1 MLKFTH
7 LHYEQNWFTAF
18 FSMMKKVV
26 MDAKT
31 KQPVMS
37 FKQTWGNSFLV
48 YGDAQFGN
56 LIVEARF
63 LLKRAAFEWDV
74 YENGKPEP
82 FAHMKSYVF
91 RGIMALGCEVLSVT
105 TPDGRAFLNLEREE
119 KAILKHVVDS
129 MVDLYNP
136 THVYT
141 LKNAEGKSLGTISVK
156 HGIFKGVYDFVME
169 DGTEKERAAGLAVF
183 AYILLSMKK

>member
-26 MDAKT
+26 KDPKSGQA
-31 KQPVMS
+31 VMS
-37 FKQTWGNSFLV
+37 CKQTWGNSFLA
-48 YGDAQFGN
+48 YGDGQFGN
-56 LIVEARF
+56 LLVEARF
-63 LLKRAAFEWDV
+63 LRKAAFEWDV
-74 YENGKPEP
+74 YEAGKPEP

-91 RGIMALGCEVLSVT
+91 RGIMAMGCEVLSVT
-105 TPDGRAFLNLEREE
+105 TPDGRDFLKLEREE
-119 KAILKHVVDS
+119 KGILKHVVDD
-129 MVDLYNP
+129 MIDLYNP

-141 LKNAEGKSLGTISVK
+141 LKDASGKKIGSISVK
-156 HGIFKGVYDFVME
+156 HGIFTGTYDFVME
-169 DGTEKERAAGLAVF
+169 AGTEKERAAALIAF